1 MTYSTLQI
9 ERTAQILA
17 VTIHRPGQLNA
28 LSPQVLGELA
38 EVFVAPPTGVRGAII
53 TGSGE
58 RAFVAGADIKRMAEM
73 SPDEGAAF
81 GRLGQRVMDLIEAF
95 PVPVIACVDGFA
107 LGGGCEL
114 AMSADFIFATERAV
128 FGQPEVSLGLIPGFG
143 GCVRLP
149 RLVGPALAKELIFTG
164 RNVAAAEALRIGIV
178 NRVFATRDEMM
189 AAAHESLALVAT
201 RSPIAVA
208 TCKQIL
214 RDLAGHTTA
223 DQLAAEA
230 AGFRHVFET
239 EDKREGVAAFIAKRA
254 PRFGGERAC
263 TR

>member
-1 MTYSTLQI
+1 MSYSTLHT
-9 ERTAQILA
+9 ERTAHVLT
-17 VTIHRPGQLNA
+17 VTINRPGQLNA

-38 EVFVAPPTGVRGAII
+38 ELFLEPPAGVRGAIL
-53 TGSGE
+53 TGAGE

-73 SPDEGAAF
+73 TPDEGAAF

-128 FGQPEVSLGLIPGFG
+128 FGQPEVTLGLIPGFG

-164 RNVAAAEALRIGIV
+164 RNVGSAEALRVGIV
-178 NRVFATRDEMM
+178 NRVFATRDEML
-189 AAAHESLALVAT
+189 AAAHESLALVAA
-201 RSPIAVA
+201 RSPVAVA
-208 TCKQIL
+208 TCKHIL
-214 RDLAGHTTA
+214 RNLAGHTTA

-230 AGFRHVFET
+230 AGFQHVFGT
-239 EDKREGVAAFIAKRA
+239 EDKREGVAAFIAKRT
-254 PRFGGERAC
+254 PRFGGQ
-263 TR
+263 